1 MLASL
6 TQARSF
12 PGAPHTRTRDRLGGL
27 LSAAESIAAHYLPD
41 NRPLKDTM
49 SPTRIMI
56 IRHAEEH
63 EVDGITSE
71 GRADAQSLTVRGWQR
86 AGALV
91 PFFCSGK
98 AGLPMPDTIF
108 ASGIAPGSESRR
120 PQQTVAPLHAVLRE
134 KGSVSYSEAF
144 AKPDTNAL
152 MAEVMTRS
160 GIVLIAWNHSRIPE
174 CVAALPN
181 PPQVPE
187 EWARDRY
194 DLVWVLD
201 PTNGGWTFN
210 QIPQRLLAGDAAA

>member
-1 MLASL
+1 
-6 TQARSF
+6 
-12 PGAPHTRTRDRLGGL
+12 
-27 LSAAESIAAHYLPD
+27 
-41 NRPLKDTM
+41 M
-49 SPTRIMI
+49 SPSRIMI

-63 EVDGITSE
+63 EVNGITNE
-71 GRADAQSLTVRGWQR
+71 GQADPQSLTVRGWQR

-91 PFFCSGK
+91 PFFCSEGG
-98 AGLPMPDTIF
+98 GLPTPNAIF
-108 ASGIAPGSESRR
+108 ASGVAPNSESRR

-134 KGSVSYSEAF
+134 KGRVSYSEAF

-160 GIVLIAWNHSRIPE
+160 GIVLIAWNHSRIPD

-187 EWARDRY
+187 DWPGDRY